1 MRRIL
6 PAIVLSGSFLTACSV
21 PHEPLEPQSVQRT
34 ELIVLRQSTYSD
46 AALIEEEE
54 GTYIGL
60 PQAVSPFS
68 IMLSFRDADTGQ
80 RKLLHT
86 VYFKTDSATL
96 GVSEKHRL
104 SGLAPILRRQGVTL
118 SGYADPRAGTEYNNR
133 LATRRVANV
142 TRHLK
147 QLGVTV
153 NRDCIFGESRL
164 PDSDLC
170 EWRTQ

>member
-1 MRRIL
+1 MKRIL
-6 PAIVLSGSFLTACSV
+6 PVVLLSGSLLAACSV
-21 PHEPLEPQSVQRT
+21 PDEPPEPQPVQRT

-54 GTYIGL
+54 GTYIGQ
-60 PQAVSPFS
+60 PQKTSPFG
-68 IMLSFRDADTGQ
+68 IVLSFHHSDYGQ

-86 VYFKTDSATL
+86 VYFKTDSAAL
-96 GVSEKHRL
+96 SAFEKRRL
-104 SGLAPILRRQGVTL
+104 SELAPALGREGVTL

-133 LATRRVANV
+133 LAARRVANV
-142 TRHLK
+142 AKYLER
-147 QLGVTV
+147 LGVAV
-153 NRDCIFGESRL
+153 NRDCVFGETRL